1 MRIKKFYKIGGHK
14 VKVVFKKLEKNIA
27 TSSLVDNLIEID
39 IGATQDQR
47 ESALIHEFGHFIN
60 STFSRGKNHI
70 ILDSLSEQLY
80 QIFKD
85 NNMLK

>member
-14 VKVVFKKLEKNIA
+14 VRVIFKKLGKNIA
-27 TSSLVDNLIEID
+27 LSSLTDNTIEID
-39 IGATQDQR
+39 ISATQDQR

-70 ILDSLSEQLY
+70 ILDSLAEQYY
-80 QIFKD
+80 QILKD
-85 NNMLK
+85 NKMLR